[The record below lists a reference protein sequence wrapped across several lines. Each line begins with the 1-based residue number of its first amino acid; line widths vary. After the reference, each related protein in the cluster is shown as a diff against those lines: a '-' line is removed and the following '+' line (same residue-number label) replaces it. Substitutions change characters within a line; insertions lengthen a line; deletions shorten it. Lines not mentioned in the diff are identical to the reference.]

1 MCYNIKDPVKF
12 PMKSHRFINRKGRIA
27 MILGLGMDL
36 CPIARIAIAIEKR
49 RFFERV
55 YTPLEQQRLESLP
68 LEKRRQET
76 AAGLFAA
83 KEAVAKALGTG
94 FTDFGFADIEILPDA
109 LGKPRCRLTGR
120 AETHFKVLGGQN
132 LLITITHDG
141 GIAAATAIIEGA

>member
-1 MCYNIKDPVKF
+1 
-12 PMKSHRFINRKGRIA
+12 

-36 CPIARIAIAIEKR
+36 CPIERIATAIEKR

-55 YTPLEQQRLESLP
+55 YTPREQQRLESLS
-68 LEKRRQET
+68 LEKRRQEA

-109 LGKPRCRLTGR
+109 LGKPQCQLTGR
-120 AETHFKVLGGQN
+120 AETRFKALGGQHVM
-132 LLITITHDG
+132 ITITHDG